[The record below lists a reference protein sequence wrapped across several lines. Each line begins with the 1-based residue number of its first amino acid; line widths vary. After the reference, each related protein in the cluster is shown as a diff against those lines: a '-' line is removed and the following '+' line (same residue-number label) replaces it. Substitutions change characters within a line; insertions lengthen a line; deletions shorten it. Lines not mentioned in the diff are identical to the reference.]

1 MTDMIWD
8 KDESQK
14 KFDAELE
21 KARTYLYEKKKITPK
36 PELYK
41 KITTLPDKVERT
53 IRSDIKVKEELIEIL
68 GSFKNKNEWSADI
81 SRLAKEAGGL
91 RLVLEAHKIKE

>member
-1 MTDMIWD
+1 MFEEVWD
-8 KDESQK
+8 KNESQK

-36 PELYK
+36 PEPYK
-41 KITTLPDKVERT
+41 KMTTLPDKVEQT
-53 IRSDIKVKEELIEIL
+53 IMSDIKVKEDLIELL
-68 GSFKNKNEWSADI
+68 GSFKSKSEWSADI
-81 SRLAKEAGGL
+81 SRLTKEAGVL